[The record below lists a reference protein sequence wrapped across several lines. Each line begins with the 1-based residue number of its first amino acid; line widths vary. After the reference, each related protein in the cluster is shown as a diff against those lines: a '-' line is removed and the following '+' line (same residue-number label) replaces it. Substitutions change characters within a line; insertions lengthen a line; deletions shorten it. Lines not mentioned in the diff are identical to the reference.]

1 MECTSCSQMFCYQC
15 EQAAQGTGCTKF
27 GVCGK
32 TPHVS
37 ALQDLLVYCLK
48 GLSVIAL
55 EARKID
61 IIDQDINAF
70 ICEGLF
76 ATVTN
81 VDFEEERIVTL
92 INKAI
97 RLREN
102 LKEKLGNKCEACK
115 WGGNAIAF
123 FPADTLEGMIKQGE
137 AHGILDK
144 FEANEDIHSLKST
157 LLYGLKGMAAYVDH
171 ARILGKE
178 DDKVY
183 AFFQEALVAMLKR
196 DVSMEHWLELI
207 LKCGEINLRAMELL
221 DAGHNEHYGHPTPTQ
236 VSLGAKIGKAILIS
250 GHDLHD
256 LELLLQQTEGKGINI
271 YTHGEMLP
279 AHGYPELKKH
289 KHFCGHYGTAW
300 QNQHK
305 EFDAFPGSILMT
317 TNCIQKPKDSYKNR
331 IFTTG
336 LVAWPD
342 VQHLGDKN
350 FTPLISKA
358 LETDGFSEDV
368 DKDHVMVGFAHHA
381 VLSIADKIVA
391 AVKSGK
397 IKHFFL
403 VGGCDG
409 AKPGRNYYTQLVEQM
424 PNDCVVLTL
433 ACGKFRFFDKK
444 LGDIEGIPRLLDIGQ
459 CNDAYSAI
467 KITLALA
474 EAFNVSVNEL
484 PLSLILSW
492 YEQKAVVVLLTLLH
506 LGIKN
511 IRLGPSLPAF
521 LSPNVL
527 NLLVEKYN
535 IQPITTPEEDLQA
548 ILGVKS
554 VSDT

>member
-1 MECTSCSQMFCYQC
+1 MKSTPCSHMFCYQC
-15 EQAAQGTGCTKF
+15 EQTAQGTGCTQF

-32 TPHVS
+32 NPSVS
-37 ALQDLLVYCLK
+37 ALQDLLIYCLK
-48 GLSVIAL
+48 GLAVIAL
-55 EARKID
+55 EARKNG
-61 IIDQDINAF
+61 INDYATNIF
-70 ICEGLF
+70 VGEGLF

-81 VDFEEERIVTL
+81 VNFEEKSIIAL

-97 RLREN
+97 SLREI
-102 LKEKLGNKCEACK
+102 LKEKLGNKCGSCK
-115 WGGNAIAF
+115 WGGNAVAF
-123 FPADTLEGMIKQGE
+123 FPAETLEGMIKQGE
-137 AHGILDK
+137 AYGILDK
-144 FEANEDIHSLKST
+144 FETSEDIRSLKNT

-178 DDKVY
+178 DDTVY
-183 AFFQEALVAMLKR
+183 SFFQEALAAMLKR
-196 DVSMEHWLELI
+196 NLSMEYWLELV
-207 LKCGEINLRAMELL
+207 LRCGEVNLKAMELL
-221 DAGHNEHYGHPTPTQ
+221 DAGHVENYGYPTPTR
-236 VSLGAKIGKAILIS
+236 VPLGSKASRAILIS
-250 GHDLHD
+250 GHDLRD
-256 LELLLQQTEGKGINI
+256 LELLLQQTIGKNINV

-279 AHGYPELKKH
+279 AHGYPALKKYN
-289 KHFCGHYGTAW
+289 HFYGHYGTAW
-300 QNQHK
+300 QNQHE
-305 EFDAFPGSILMT
+305 EFANFPGAVLMT
-317 TNCIQKPKDSYKNR
+317 TNCIQKPNDSYKDH

-336 LVAWPD
+336 LVAWPG

-350 FTPLISKA
+350 FTPLISRA
-358 LETDGFSEDV
+358 LEMVGFLADED
-368 DKDHVMVGFAHHA
+368 KGYVMSGFAHHA

-409 AKPGRNYYTQLVEQM
+409 AKPGRNYYTRLVEKL

-444 LGDIEGIPRLLDIGQ
+444 LGSIDGIPRLLDIGQ

-467 KITLALA
+467 KIALALSA
-474 EAFNVSVNEL
+474 AFNVGVNEL

-492 YEQKAVVVLLTLLH
+492 YEQKAVVILLTLLH

-527 NLLVEKYN
+527 QILVEKYN
-535 IQPITTPEEDLQA
+535 IQPITTPEKDLQD
-548 ILGVKS
+548 ILG
-554 VSDT
+554 

>member
-1 MECTSCSQMFCYQC
+1 MKYTSCSQMFCNQC
-15 EQAAQGTGCTKF
+15 EQAAQGTGCTQF
-27 GVCGK
+27 GICGK
-32 TPHVS
+32 NPCVS
-37 ALQDLLVYCLK
+37 SLQDLLIYCLK

-55 EARKID
+55 EARKN
-61 IIDQDINAF
+61 DINDYETNMF

-81 VDFEEERIVTL
+81 VDFEEESIIAL

-102 LKEKLGNKCEACK
+102 LKEKLGNKCGSCK

-137 AHGILDK
+137 AYGILDK
-144 FEANEDIHSLKST
+144 FEASEDVRSLKST

-183 AFFQEALVAMLKR
+183 SFFQEALAAILKR
-196 DVSMEHWLELI
+196 DLSMGYWLDLV
-207 LKCGEINLRAMELL
+207 LKCGEVNLRAMELL
-221 DAGHNEHYGHPTPTQ
+221 DMGHTEHYGHPIPTQ
-236 VSLGAKIGKAILIS
+236 IPLGSKTGKAILIS
-250 GHDLHD
+250 GHDLRD
-256 LELLLQQTEGKGINI
+256 LELLLQQTEGMGINV

-279 AHGYPELKKH
+279 AHAYPVLKKH
-289 KHFCGHYGTAW
+289 KHFYGHYGTAW

-305 EFDAFPGSILMT
+305 EFDSFPGSILMT
-317 TNCIQKPKDSYKNR
+317 TNCIQEPKDSYKNR
-331 IFTTG
+331 IFSTG
-336 LVAWPD
+336 LVAWPG

-350 FTPLISKA
+350 FTPLIDKA
-358 LETDGFSEDV
+358 LEMAGFLVDEDKGGV
-368 DKDHVMVGFAHHA
+368 LSGFAHNA
-381 VLSIADKIVA
+381 VLSIADKIVG
-391 AVKSGK
+391 AVQSGK

-409 AKPGRNYYTQLVEQM
+409 AKPGRNYYTQLVEKI

-444 LGDIEGIPRLLDIGQ
+444 LGSIDGIPRLLDIGQ

-467 KITLALA
+467 KIALALS
-474 EAFNVSVNEL
+474 EAFSVGVNEL

-492 YEQKAVVVLLTLLH
+492 YEQKAVVILLTLLH

-527 NLLVEKYN
+527 NILVEKYN
-535 IQPITTPEEDLQA
+535 IRPITTPEEDLQD
-548 ILGVKS
+548 ILG
-554 VSDT
+554 